1 MKQKRSGMNKISP
14 VGLATTALVANQV
27 SVLATYNKKLCR
39 PYCVNGNVQP
49 QASITYSY
57 EQPILNGTTVFV
69 PIVAT
74 ISIISPVTGNRNMM
88 RAQPLIYTE
97 KWVAAFQ
104 GQTALPTAVT
114 IASVGRTQ
122 KANDV
127 VCGKARGLSIF
138 DSLTVALTTA

>member
-27 SVLATYNKKLCR
+27 SVLATYNEKLCR

-74 ISIISPVTGNRNMM
+74 ISIISPVVGSRNV
-88 RAQPLIYTE
+88 IE
-97 KWVAAFQ
+97 S
-104 GQTALPTAVT
+104 TAVDLHGKMGSSLPRADSPT
-114 IASVGRTQ
+114 NGCDHRQCRTDA
-122 KANDV
+122 K
-127 VCGKARGLSIF
+127 G
-138 DSLTVALTTA
+138 

>member
-1 MKQKRSGMNKISP
+1 MTQEQEAEVQRLIKDIDVTELMRMLMKH
-14 VGLATTALVANQV
+14 
-27 SVLATYNKKLCR
+27 
-39 PYCVNGNVQP
+39 GNVQRL
-49 QASITYSY
+49 IKDIDVT
-57 EQPILNGTTVFV
+57 ELMGML
-69 PIVAT
+69 
-74 ISIISPVTGNRNMM
+74 IIGNRNVM

-97 KWVAAFQ
+97 RWVAAFQ

>member
-27 SVLATYNKKLCR
+27 SVLATYNEKLCR
-39 PYCVNGNVQP
+39 PYCVNGSVQP
-49 QASITYSY
+49 QTSITYSY

-74 ISIISPVTGNRNMM
+74 ISIISVIGNRNVM
-88 RAQPLIYTE
+88 RAQPLIYSE
-97 KWVAAFQ
+97 RWVAAFQ

>member
-27 SVLATYNKKLCR
+27 SVLATYNEKLCR
-39 PYCVNGNVQP
+39 PYCVNGSVQP

-74 ISIISPVTGNRNMM
+74 ISIISPVIGNRNVM
-88 RAQPLIYTE
+88 RAQLYTE
-97 KWVAAFQ
+97 RWVAAFQ

>member
-27 SVLATYNKKLCR
+27 SVLATYNEKLCR
-39 PYCVNGNVQP
+39 PYCV
-49 QASITYSY
+49 
-57 EQPILNGTTVFV
+57 NGTTVFV

-74 ISIISPVTGNRNMM
+74 ISIISPVIGNRNVM

-97 KWVAAFQ
+97 RWVAAFQ

>member
-27 SVLATYNKKLCR
+27 SVLATYNEKLCR
-39 PYCVNGNVQP
+39 PYCVNGSVQP

-74 ISIISPVTGNRNMM
+74 ISIISPVIGNRNVM

-97 KWVAAFQ
+97 RWVAAFK
-104 GQTALPTAVT
+104 
-114 IASVGRTQ
+114 GRQ
-122 KANDV
+122 H
-127 VCGKARGLSIF
+127 C
-138 DSLTVALTTA
+138 